1 MPKLTRYDNSIFLK
15 AKEIFGSH
23 EKAALWLEKP
33 NPDINGNIP
42 QNLLSSKLGSE
53 QVMDV
58 LTRIEHGVYF

>member
-33 NPDINGNIP
+33 NPDLNGNTP
-42 QNLLSSKLGSE
+42 LTLLNSQSGSE
-53 QVMDV
+53 QVMDI

>member
-1 MPKLTRYDNSIFLK
+1 MPKLAESNNPVFLK

-33 NPDINGNIP
+33 NPDLNGNTP
-42 QNLLSSKLGSE
+42 LTLLHSQSGSE

>member
-1 MPKLTRYDNSIFLK
+1 MPKLAESNNPVFLK

-33 NPDINGNIP
+33 NPNINGNSP